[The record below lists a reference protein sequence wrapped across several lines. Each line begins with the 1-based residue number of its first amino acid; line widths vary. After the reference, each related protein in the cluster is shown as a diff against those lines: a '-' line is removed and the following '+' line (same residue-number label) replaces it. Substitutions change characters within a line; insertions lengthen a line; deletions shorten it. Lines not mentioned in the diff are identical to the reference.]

1 MVRLLRPDLHGLTGP
16 YAVDALD
23 AAERDR
29 FEQHLGRCPSCEHEV
44 RGMQET
50 ATRLAIAVAAPP
62 PAGLKAAVLT
72 AAAQTRQHP
81 PVPDAEPEAAALP
94 RARPRH
100 GGARSRRRFRLAV
113 PVAALATAAAI
124 TLGVTV
130 GVQQSRLDQVQAQQH
145 EVAAVLSAPD
155 ARIVSGR
162 TALGGHTTMVVAAS
176 LDKMVFTAAGLPA
189 LAHARVYELWLLTPA
204 GGAIPNGLLPK
215 ASAVATAPVI
225 TAGPQRGDQVAVTVE
240 PAGGSKQPT
249 SKPIVVLSLPA

>member
-1 MVRLLRPDLHGLTGP
+1 VVRLIRPDLHALTGA

-23 AAERDR
+23 AAERGR

-81 PVPDAEPEAAALP
+81 PVLDAGPEAGP
-94 RARPRH
+94 ARVRHRH
-100 GGARSRRRFRLAV
+100 GGARPRWRFRLAL

-124 TLGVTV
+124 ALGVTV
-130 GVQQSRLDQVQAQQH
+130 GVQQSRLDQVRSQQH
-145 EVAAVLSAPD
+145 EVTAVLSAPD

-162 TALGGHTTMVVAAS
+162 TAVGGHTTMVVAAS
-176 LDKMVFTAAGLPA
+176 QGKMVFTTAGLPA
-189 LAHARVYELWLLTPA
+189 LAHARVYQLWLLTPA

-215 ASAVATAPVI
+215 ASAGATAPVI
-225 TAGPQRGDQVAVTVE
+225 TAGPPPGDQVAVTVE

>member
-1 MVRLLRPDLHGLTGP
+1 VVRLLRPDLHALTGA

-23 AAERDR
+23 AAERGR

-81 PVPDAEPEAAALP
+81 PVLDADPEAGAA
-94 RARPRH
+94 RVRHRH
-100 GGARSRRRFRLAV
+100 GGARPRRRFRLAL

-124 TLGVTV
+124 ALGVTV
-130 GVQQSRLDQVQAQQH
+130 GVQQGRLDQVRSQQH
-145 EVAAVLSAPD
+145 EVTAVLSAPD

-162 TALGGHTTMVVAAS
+162 TAVGGHTTMVVAAS
-176 LDKMVFTAAGLPA
+176 QGKMVITTAGLPA
-189 LAHARVYELWLLTPA
+189 LAHARVYQVWLLTPA
-204 GGAIPNGLLPK
+204 GGAIPNGLLPT
-215 ASAVATAPVI
+215 ASAGATAPVI
-225 TAGPQRGDQVAVTVE
+225 TAGPPPGDQVAVTVE

>member
-1 MVRLLRPDLHGLTGP
+1 VVRLLRPDLHALTGA

-23 AAERDR
+23 PVERGR
-29 FEQHLGRCPSCEHEV
+29 FEQHLGRCASCEHEV

-72 AAAQTRQHP
+72 AAARTRQHP
-81 PVPDAEPEAAALP
+81 PVLDPGPEAAAP
-94 RARPRH
+94 AGARHRH

-113 PVAALATAAAI
+113 PVAAVAAAAAI
-124 TLGVTV
+124 ALGVTV
-130 GVQQSRLDQVQAQQH
+130 GVQQSRLDQVRSQQH
-145 EVAAVLSAPD
+145 AVTAVLSAPD

-176 LDKMVFTAAGLPA
+176 QGKMVFTAAGLPA
-189 LAHARVYELWLLTPA
+189 LAHARVYQLWLLTPA
-204 GGAIPNGLLPK
+204 GGAIPNGLLPP
-215 ASAVATAPVI
+215 ASGGATATVI
-225 TAGPQRGDQVAVTVE
+225 TAGPPPGDQVAVTVE

-249 SKPIVVLSLPA
+249 SKPIVVLALPA